1 MSVCVWMW
9 WWCLC
14 TIVYS
19 VGWVKCNSKQRIK
32 FQTYTNSTFLIF
44 IRPYLSLFHHSY
56 PILII
61 LVFLLLIFLFM
72 LFRPLS
78 CCNLSSTLL
87 FSFLSFF
94 SLLLDYLS
102 FTLPPPS
109 FPFTVLL
116 LILILSPKSLFY
128 LLNLDPIS
136 FTLLLSPSTFFS
148 LLLSSFSFSSL
159 SFILIS
165 LHLLVSFSLILLIS
179 PLPFFYLSYLSFSS
193 VLLFKNHS
201 APL

>member
-1 MSVCVWMW
+1 MKFLHMSVCVCMWWWCLCVCMW

-32 FQTYTNSTFLIF
+32 FQTYTNSTLLIF

-94 SLLLDYLS
+94 SLLLLDYLS
-102 FTLPPPS
+102 FTMPPS
-109 FPFTVLL
+109 LYCT
-116 LILILSPKSLFY
+116 SLT
-128 LLNLDPIS
+128 LD
-136 FTLLLSPSTFFS
+136 
-148 LLLSSFSFSSL
+148 SL
-159 SFILIS
+159 S
-165 LHLLVSFSLILLIS
+165 
-179 PLPFFYLSYLSFSS
+179 
-193 VLLFKNHS
+193 
-201 APL
+201 